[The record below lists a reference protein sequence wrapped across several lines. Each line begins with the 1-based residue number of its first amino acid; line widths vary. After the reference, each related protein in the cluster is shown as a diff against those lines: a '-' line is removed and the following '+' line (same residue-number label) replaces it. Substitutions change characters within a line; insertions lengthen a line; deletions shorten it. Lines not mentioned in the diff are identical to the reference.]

1 MSWTAIYIIADFFG
15 AVAVVSFDV
24 RSRDG
29 DVIVEFFVVLFVVLL
44 VVLFLWVIFRSCVF
58 FY

>member
-29 DVIVEFFVVLFVVLL
+29 DVIVEFFAVLFVVL
-44 VVLFLWVIFRSCVF
+44 FLWFIFRSCVL